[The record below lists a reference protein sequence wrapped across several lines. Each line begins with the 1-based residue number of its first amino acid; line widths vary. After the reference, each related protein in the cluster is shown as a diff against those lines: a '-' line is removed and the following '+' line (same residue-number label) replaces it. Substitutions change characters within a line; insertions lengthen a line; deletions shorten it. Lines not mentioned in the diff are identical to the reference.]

1 MSIHGDPFIQC
12 LSRSYLFKATK
23 VFQFFYYWMAPS
35 SLDQEI
41 LGIHMCMNM
50 LSHVVSASGL
60 VHGHT
65 WCIGATPNVHHI
77 RPSFILASCWS
88 FLDWNIWVPI
98 RMHTMVLTQQLL
110 CQKSY
115 EHIVEA
121 WGIPNLSILDKSFH
135 RWPLSWGLWCRVRW
149 TCEDISPALPPL
161 HSSPPPDALQGV
173 NQILPPSGKWIQGS
187 PQLSSP
193 SFPISRAP
201 PFNLK

>member
-1 MSIHGDPFIQC
+1 MSIQVVLIWSNKKYF
-12 LSRSYLFKATK
+12 S
-23 VFQFFYYWMAPS
+23 FFYYWMAPS
-35 SLDQEI
+35 SLDQEV

-161 HSSPPPDALQGV
+161 HSSPPPWCLTGSQSDSASQREVNPGV
-173 NQILPPSGKWIQGS
+173 TPTILPLLPHL
-187 PQLSSP
+187 P
-193 SFPISRAP
+193 AP
-201 PFNLK
+201 TVQS

>member
-1 MSIHGDPFIQC
+1 
-12 LSRSYLFKATK
+12 
-23 VFQFFYYWMAPS
+23 
-35 SLDQEI
+35 
-41 LGIHMCMNM
+41 M

-121 WGIPNLSILDKSFH
+121 WGIPNLSILDKSLH

-161 HSSPPPDALQGV
+161 HSSPPPPPWCLTGSQSDSASQREVNPGV
-173 NQILPPSGKWIQGS
+173 TPTILP
-187 PQLSSP
+187 LL
-193 SFPISRAP
+193 PISRPP

>member
-1 MSIHGDPFIQC
+1 
-12 LSRSYLFKATK
+12 
-23 VFQFFYYWMAPS
+23 
-35 SLDQEI
+35 
-41 LGIHMCMNM
+41 M

-88 FLDWNIWVPI
+88 FLDWNILVPI

-161 HSSPPPDALQGV
+161 HSSPPPLMPYRES
-173 NQILPPSGKWIQGS
+173 IRFCLPAGS
-187 PQLSSP
+187 ESRGHPNYPPIPPPHLLT
-193 SFPISRAP
+193 FKLISREPLFTVFDILEVCLTKRAGIWVDMM
-201 PFNLK
+201 KQ